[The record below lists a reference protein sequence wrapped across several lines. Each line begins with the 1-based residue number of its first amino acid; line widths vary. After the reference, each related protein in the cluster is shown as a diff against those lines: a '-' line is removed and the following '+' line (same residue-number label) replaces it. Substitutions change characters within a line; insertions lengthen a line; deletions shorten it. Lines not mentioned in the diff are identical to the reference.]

1 MNLARIPLAGLIGAT
16 LLLAGCRSL
25 PDTQPFTDAT
35 ISLRAAV
42 GTGGKS
48 TLSELR
54 RLKFADS
61 DNGRALRAK
70 VRDFETQWK
79 ARENLMKAMS
89 DYATSLQEIAS
100 AGRQGEESVKKLTGA
115 TQVFLGAVGAAGLT
129 GSAAGL
135 VGDVVN
141 YAGGMVLRAQAAKS
155 LEASLADLQPAI
167 DRVAELLAADAADL
181 KVIAAACFEQ
191 QERMLDD
198 RDATELAVW
207 FSLQDQKDAVLQS
220 LRPKLEAGSLASD
233 EGKPFMARLAQLE
246 ELEAG
251 LRPWRTGYENELRGI
266 RERHRLTD
274 AMLEEMQAAFSTWAA
289 THGKLLTA
297 VRTKRIP
304 STTELTDAARR
315 IHELVDRYRKL

>member
-1 MNLARIPLAGLIGAT
+1 MISTRVILAGLIGAT
-16 LLLAGCRSL
+16 LLHAGCRTL

-42 GTGGKS
+42 STGGKS
-48 TLSELR
+48 TVSELR
-54 RLKFADS
+54 RLKFADTEK
-61 DNGRALRAK
+61 DRMLREK

-79 ARENLMKAMS
+79 ARDNLMKAMS

-100 AGRQGEESVKKLTGA
+100 AGKQGEESVRKLTGA

-129 GSAAGL
+129 GPAAVL

-141 YAGGMVLRAQAAKS
+141 YGGGMVLRAQAAKS
-155 LEASLADLQPAI
+155 LEASLADLQPVI
-167 DRVAELLAADAADL
+167 DRVAELLVADAADL
-181 KVIAAACFEQ
+181 KEIATACFDQ
-191 QERMLDD
+191 QVYMLDE

-207 FSLQDQKDAVLQS
+207 SSLQDQKDAVLKS
-220 LRPKLEAGSLASD
+220 LRPKLEAGNFTSD
-233 EGKPFMARLAQLE
+233 AGARLAQLE

-251 LRPWRTGYENELRGI
+251 LRPWRTGYENERRGI

-274 AMLEEMQAAFSTWAA
+274 AMLEEVQTAFPTWAA